1 MPTYEGSDIQAAVNE
16 GLQAMHLT
24 REEVSVD
31 VLEAGKKG
39 FLGFGRR
46 LAVVRL
52 TPNEQPSQVKQSAP
66 APVQELV
73 ELTPTDNLT
82 STPQKRKSGAETEAE
97 LSAYLEAITAQIGT
111 PVSIHVTHDHR
122 STTYHLKTDK
132 EGLLI
137 GKHGKTINALQ
148 YLAQTYFDHH
158 MKGKQTIILE
168 VGDYRQRRAAI
179 VSHLADKAARE
190 VVATGKPV
198 FLEPMPAFERK
209 IVHGHL
215 ATNHHVQT
223 HSEGQGDRRSI
234 VVELARTF

>member
-1 MPTYEGSDIQAAVNE
+1 MPTYEGSDIQAAINE

-52 TPNEQPSQVKQSAP
+52 TPNEQSQPKQSVPASVQAP
-66 APVQELV
+66 AEP
-73 ELTPTDNLT
+73 TPIDHSTI
-82 STPQKRKSGAETEAE
+82 TPQKRKSDVETETE

-179 VSHLADKAARE
+179 ISRLADKAARE

-215 ATNHHVQT
+215 AANHHVQT
-223 HSEGQGDRRSI
+223 HSEGQGNRRSI
-234 VVELARTF
+234 VVELARPF

>member
-1 MPTYEGSDIQAAVNE
+1 MPTYEGSDIQAAINE

-52 TPNEQPSQVKQSAP
+52 TPNEQSQTKQSVP
-66 APVQELV
+66 APVSAPV
-73 ELTPTDNLT
+73 EPTPINHSTT
-82 STPQKRKSGAETEAE
+82 TPQKQKSDAETETK

-111 PVSIHVTHDHR
+111 PVSIHVTHDHH

-179 VSHLADKAARE
+179 ISRLADKAARE

-215 ATNHHVQT
+215 AANHHVQT
-223 HSEGQGDRRSI
+223 HSEGQGNRRSI
-234 VVELARTF
+234 VVELARPF

>member
-24 REEVSVD
+24 REEVTVD

-66 APVQELV
+66 APVQAPV
-73 ELTPTDNLT
+73 EPTPTDNLT

-168 VGDYRQRRAAI
+168 VGDYRQRL
-179 VSHLADKAARE
+179 S
-190 VVATGKPV
+190 ATLPIKQPV
-198 FLEPMPAFERK
+198 KSLRPANQSF
-209 IVHGHL
+209 
-215 ATNHHVQT
+215 
-223 HSEGQGDRRSI
+223 
-234 VVELARTF
+234 

>member
-73 ELTPTDNLT
+73 E
-82 STPQKRKSGAETEAE
+82 
-97 LSAYLEAITAQIGT
+97 
-111 PVSIHVTHDHR
+111 
-122 STTYHLKTDK
+122 
-132 EGLLI
+132 
-137 GKHGKTINALQ
+137 
-148 YLAQTYFDHH
+148 
-158 MKGKQTIILE
+158 
-168 VGDYRQRRAAI
+168 
-179 VSHLADKAARE
+179 
-190 VVATGKPV
+190 
-198 FLEPMPAFERK
+198 PMPK
-209 IVHGHL
+209 I
-215 ATNHHVQT
+215 
-223 HSEGQGDRRSI
+223 
-234 VVELARTF
+234 

>member
-1 MPTYEGSDIQAAVNE
+1 MPTYEGSDMQAAIAE
-16 GLQAMHLT
+16 GLRAMHLT
-24 REEVSVD
+24 RDEVTID

-46 LAVVRL
+46 AALVRL
-52 TPNEQPSQVKQSAP
+52 TPNEQVAPTKQPTQVHSTQAP
-66 APVQELV
+66 KTKEAPVSGSAKQESEV
-73 ELTPTDNLT
+73 
-82 STPQKRKSGAETEAE
+82 
-97 LSAYLEAITAQIGT
+97 AITAKLIAYLTAITTQIGT
-111 PVSIHVTHDHR
+111 PVRIQVTHDHR
-122 STTYHLKTDK
+122 SSTYHLKTDK
-132 EGLLI
+132 QGLLI

-148 YLAQTYFDHH
+148 DLAQTYYDHH

-179 VSHLADKAARE
+179 VNHLADKAARE

-215 ATNHHVQT
+215 AANRHVKT
-223 HSEGQGDRRSI
+223 HSEGQGNRRAV
-234 VVELARTF
+234 VVEPGRIF